1 MPIQTRAYA
10 LSDVGRTRKS
20 NQDSGYTGYNLFFVA
35 DGMGGHAG
43 GDIASALVTQQLA
56 QLDGHF
62 IEAAAASKGLLS
74 ALWDANAMLAH
85 TVKEHSELAG
95 MGTTV
100 SALIFAEDKV
110 VVAHIGDSRVYLAR
124 NGVVRQITTDH
135 TFVQRLVDTG
145 RITPAEALVHPRRS
159 VLMRVIGDV
168 EQFPEIDIQVLDA
181 QAGDRWMVCSDG
193 LSGVVPEPIM
203 DRILIANADTEE
215 VCDLLVSEALEHGA
229 PDNVTVAVIDV
240 SEVKGKQVVPT
251 AVPKFH
257 GSAVNEVVLSK
268 SKGRSILS
276 LFNPMLLPELFG
288 RGEETSSV
296 VAESEEYLEKILRQT
311 RVRIRNHRLR
321 QIMLFL
327 LLAALAAT
335 GLFGGYKYTQTR
347 YYVGESSGKIAI
359 YQGVKERLGPLG
371 FSHLLKVTN
380 TELSKLS
387 QYESDLVT
395 ATVPADSVK
404 DAWRIITSVRSASR
418 ND

>member
-1 MPIQTRAYA
+1 
-10 LSDVGRTRKS
+10 
-20 NQDSGYTGYNLFFVA
+20 
-35 DGMGGHAG
+35 
-43 GDIASALVTQQLA
+43 
-56 QLDGHF
+56 
-62 IEAAAASKGLLS
+62 
-74 ALWDANAMLAH
+74 
-85 TVKEHSELAG
+85 
-95 MGTTV
+95 
-100 SALIFAEDKV
+100 
-110 VVAHIGDSRVYLAR
+110 
-124 NGVVRQITTDH
+124 
-135 TFVQRLVDTG
+135 
-145 RITPAEALVHPRRS
+145 
-159 VLMRVIGDV
+159 
-168 EQFPEIDIQVLDA
+168 
-181 QAGDRWMVCSDG
+181 
-193 LSGVVPEPIM
+193 
-203 DRILIANADTEE
+203 
-215 VCDLLVSEALEHGA
+215 
-229 PDNVTVAVIDV
+229 
-240 SEVKGKQVVPT
+240 
-251 AVPKFH
+251 
-257 GSAVNEVVLSK
+257 VNEVVLSK

-404 DAWRIITSVRSASR
+404 DAWRIITSVRTASR